1 MIRFVLNGKMH
12 GTGNISP
19 TMTLL
24 DFIRSQTNLTGT
36 KEGCAEGDCGAC
48 TVVRVRDN
56 KFEAV
61 NSCLLQLGQLSG
73 FEIVTVEGL
82 EKINDG
88 RLIPIQKTMVED
100 GGTQCGFCTP
110 GFVMAL
116 FALGQSGENIN
127 DDVIHDALAGNLCRC
142 TGYKP
147 IVESARKGCE
157 NRIDY
162 KLAPMVLTPEKY
174 EFNDQTF
181 FLPKTLKDLASL
193 RASLKDA
200 MLLSGGTDLGL
211 LVSKERII
219 PKTVISTA
227 HVSEL
232 QEVKETKKELILGSA
247 VSYTSSLKFINRLYP
262 SLGQLISRI
271 GSRQIR
277 NIGTIGGNIG
287 TASPIGDTL
296 PALIALNAIVT
307 LFSLEE
313 EREIRLE
320 DFLVGYR
327 KTCLK
332 NGEVIKN
339 IKIPKLTKNEYFK
352 SYKVS
357 KRYDQDI
364 SSVVGAYRLKI
375 QASKISDIH
384 IIYGGLAEKPSR
396 AIKTELSLRQ
406 KQWNED
412 IVCDSAKN
420 IPNDFTPISDHRASS
435 SYRLRVASNLLVR
448 LHRDITGEEDVS
460 GVVNVS

>member
-88 RLIPIQKTMVED
+88 RLIPIQKTMVEE

-420 IPNDFTPISDHRASS
+420 IPNDFTPISDHRASAN
-435 SYRLRVASNLLVR
+435 YRLRVASNLLVR
-448 LHRDITGEEDVS
+448 LHRDITGEEDAS
-460 GVVNVS
+460 GVVKVS

>member
-12 GTGNISP
+12 DTGGISP

-24 DFIRSQTNLTGT
+24 DFLRRQTSLTGT
-36 KEGCAEGDCGAC
+36 KEGCGEGDCGAC

-88 RLIPIQKTMVED
+88 RLIPIQQTMVEE

-147 IVESARKGCE
+147 IVEAARKGCK

-162 KLAPMVLTPEKY
+162 KSSPTAFNPEQY
-174 EFNDQTF
+174 EFNNQTF

-193 RASLKDA
+193 KASLKGA

-232 QEVKETKKELILGSA
+232 QEVRETKKELILGSA

-262 SLGQLISRI
+262 SFGQLISRI

-313 EREIRLE
+313 EREFRLE
-320 DFLVGYR
+320 DFLLGYR

-332 NGEVIKN
+332 DGEVIKN

-352 SYKVS
+352 TYKVS

-375 QASKISDIH
+375 QDSKISDIH
-384 IIYGGLAEKPSR
+384 IVYGGLAEKPSR
-396 AIKTELSLRQ
+396 AIKTELSLRR
-406 KQWNED
+406 KKWNED
-412 IVCDSAKN
+412 IVCDSSKN
-420 IPNDFTPISDHRASS
+420 IPNDFTPISDHRASAN
-435 SYRLRVASNLLVR
+435 YRLRVASNLLIR
-448 LHRDITGEEDVS
+448 LYRDIMGQEDAS
-460 GVVNVS
+460 GVVKVS

>member
-12 GTGNISP
+12 DTGGISP

-24 DFIRSQTNLTGT
+24 DFIRSQTSLTGT

-82 EKINDG
+82 EKINNG
-88 RLIPIQKTMVED
+88 RLIPIQKTMIEE

-157 NRIDY
+157 NRLNY
-162 KLAPMVLTPEKY
+162 KPAPTVLNPEKY
-174 EFNDQTF
+174 EFNNQTF
-181 FLPKTLKDLASL
+181 FIPKTLKDLASL
-193 RASLKDA
+193 RVSLKDA

-219 PKTVISTA
+219 PETVISTA

-232 QEVKETKKELILGSA
+232 QEVRETKKELILGSA

-262 SLGQLISRI
+262 SFGQLISRI

-296 PALIALNAIVT
+296 PVLIALNARVT

-320 DFLVGYR
+320 DFLLAYR

-332 NGEVIKN
+332 DGEVIKN

-375 QASKISDIH
+375 QDSKISDIH

-420 IPNDFTPISDHRASS
+420 IPNDFAPISDHRASAN
-435 SYRLRVASNLLVR
+435 YRLRVASNLLVR
-448 LHRDITGEEDVS
+448 LYRDITGEEDAS
-460 GVVNVS
+460 GVVKIS

>member
-1 MIRFVLNGKMH
+1 M
-12 GTGNISP
+12 
-19 TMTLL
+19 
-24 DFIRSQTNLTGT
+24 
-36 KEGCAEGDCGAC
+36 
-48 TVVRVRDN
+48 
-56 KFEAV
+56 
-61 NSCLLQLGQLSG
+61 
-73 FEIVTVEGL
+73 
-82 EKINDG
+82 
-88 RLIPIQKTMVED
+88 
-100 GGTQCGFCTP
+100 
-110 GFVMAL
+110 
-116 FALGQSGENIN
+116 
-127 DDVIHDALAGNLCRC
+127 
-142 TGYKP
+142 
-147 IVESARKGCE
+147 
-157 NRIDY
+157 
-162 KLAPMVLTPEKY
+162 
-174 EFNDQTF
+174 
-181 FLPKTLKDLASL
+181 
-193 RASLKDA
+193 
-200 MLLSGGTDLGL
+200 
-211 LVSKERII
+211 
-219 PKTVISTA
+219 
-227 HVSEL
+227 
-232 QEVKETKKELILGSA
+232 
-247 VSYTSSLKFINRLYP
+247 NRLYP

-448 LHRDITGEEDVS
+448 LHRDITGEEDAS
-460 GVVNVS
+460 GVVKVS

>member
-1 MIRFVLNGKMH
+1 MIHFVLNGKMH
-12 GTGNISP
+12 DTGGISP

-24 DFIRSQTNLTGT
+24 DFIRSQTSLTGT

-82 EKINDG
+82 EKINNG
-88 RLIPIQKTMVED
+88 RLIPIQKTMIEE

-127 DDVIHDALAGNLCRC
+127 DDVIHDSLAGNLCRC

-147 IVESARKGCE
+147 IVEAARKGCE
-157 NRIDY
+157 NRLNY
-162 KLAPMVLTPEKY
+162 KPAPTVLTPEKY
-174 EFNDQTF
+174 EVNNQTF

-193 RASLKDA
+193 RVSLKDA

-232 QEVKETKKELILGSA
+232 QEVRETKKELILGSA

-262 SLGQLISRI
+262 SFGQLISRI

-296 PALIALNAIVT
+296 PVLIALNARVT

-320 DFLVGYR
+320 DFLLGYR

-332 NGEVIKN
+332 DGEVIKN
-339 IKIPKLTKNEYFK
+339 IKIPKLTKNEYFA
-352 SYKVS
+352 
-357 KRYDQDI
+357 R
-364 SSVVGAYRLKI
+364 
-375 QASKISDIH
+375 
-384 IIYGGLAEKPSR
+384 
-396 AIKTELSLRQ
+396 
-406 KQWNED
+406 
-412 IVCDSAKN
+412 
-420 IPNDFTPISDHRASS
+420 F
-435 SYRLRVASNLLVR
+435 
-448 LHRDITGEEDVS
+448 
-460 GVVNVS
+460 

>member
-88 RLIPIQKTMVED
+88 RLIPIQKTMVEE

-448 LHRDITGEEDVS
+448 LHRDITGEEDAS
-460 GVVNVS
+460 GVVKVS